1 MTELVGIPVSVLA
14 PSALCG
20 LFVLLVFTGQL
31 IPKRTH
37 DEVVHD
43 RNEWRAESR
52 VKDQQVVE
60 LQEQNA
66 KMLNAFGPTLTDF
79 LRSLRRAGVEARDEE
94 HGT

>member
-20 LFVLLVFTGQL
+20 LFVLLVFTGLL

-37 DEVVHD
+37 DDVVHD

-52 VKDQQVVE
+52 VKDQQITE
-60 LQEQNA
+60 LTDQNV

-79 LRSLRRAGVEARDEE
+79 LSGLRRAGI
-94 HGT
+94 GTRESGEDT